1 MLKVGLIEVDRFTFP
16 RMTFPNL
23 ALMKISTWHK
33 ERGDSV
39 KLCDNPLE
47 RFDIVYQSKVFD
59 ETYSADIDWTP
70 NADEVIRGGTGYGLF
85 NALPY
90 DIEHSFPDYH
100 LYDGTTAEIHD
111 TAYGFLTRGC
121 PRKCPWCIVG
131 DKEGTRSRTV
141 ADLWE
146 FWNGQKNI
154 KLLDPNLL
162 ACPDWSELLRQLID
176 SNAWVD
182 FTQGIDIRLL
192 TRQKIAYLNRVKTKR
207 LHFAWDD
214 PKQDLTEHFERY
226 ANLTAIKDHRRKVVY
241 VLTNYNSTLEEDLYR
256 IYTLEKL
263 GYDPDVRVFDKPNA
277 PKEIR
282 RLQRWCNNRIIHAAC
297 PRFEDYKG

>member
-1 MLKVGLIEVDRFTFP
+1 MKIGLIEVDRFTFP

-23 ALMKISTWHK
+23 PLMKISAWHK
-33 ERGDSV
+33 ERGDTV
-39 KLCDNPLE
+39 KWCDNHIE
-47 RFDIVYQSKVFD
+47 RFDVVYQSKVFD

-70 NADEVIRGGTGYGLF
+70 NADQIVKGGTGYGLD

-90 DIEHSFPDYH
+90 DVEHIMPDYA
-100 LYDGTTAEIHD
+100 LYDGTPAEIHD

-131 DKEGTRSRTV
+131 DKEGTRSRKV
-141 ADLWE
+141 ANLWE
-146 FWNGQKNI
+146 FLGGQRNVT
-154 KLLDPNLL
+154 LLDPNLL
-162 ACPDWSELLRQLID
+162 ACPDWRELMTQLID
-176 SNAWVD
+176 SGAWVD
-182 FTQGIDIRLL
+182 FNQGLDIRLL
-192 TRQKIAYLNRVKTKR
+192 TEEKIAYLNRIKTKR

-214 PKQDLTEHFERY
+214 PKKDLTEHFQRY
-226 ANLTAIKDHRRKVVY
+226 ANLTEIKDHRRKVVY
-241 VLTNYNSTLEEDLYR
+241 VLTNFNSTLDEDLYR

-263 GYDPDVRVFDKPNA
+263 GYDPDVRIYDKPNA

-282 RLQRWCNNRIIHAAC
+282 RLQRWCNNRIIHGAV